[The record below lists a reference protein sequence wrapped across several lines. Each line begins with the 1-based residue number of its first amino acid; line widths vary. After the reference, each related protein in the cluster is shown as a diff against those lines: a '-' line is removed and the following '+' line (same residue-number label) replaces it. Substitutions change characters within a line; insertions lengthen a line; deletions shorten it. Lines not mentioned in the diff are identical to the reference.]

1 MDTRKRFAGKVVL
14 ITGASSGIGRDTA
27 MEFAKEGAHVVVA
40 ARRREQ
46 GLAACA
52 EIESYGVEALFV
64 ETDVAKEA
72 DCKRMVDETMARFG
86 RLDIAF
92 NNAGLGRSGVPI
104 PDENLESFN
113 QIIAVNLTGCFLS
126 MKYEIPALLA
136 SGGGAIINTT
146 GGAGLHGS
154 PGGSAYSASKAGLD
168 ALTKCAAKEFATQN
182 IRVNAIGPGATH
194 SEMMARWMARVPGV
208 EAMVTK
214 NQPMGR
220 IAAGAEIARA
230 VLFLASDDASF
241 MTAQVMSVD
250 GGSNDVG

>member
-1 MDTRKRFAGKVVL
+1 MDGKKRFEGKVVL
-14 ITGASSGIGRDTA
+14 ITGASSGIGKDTA
-27 MEFAKEGAHVVVA
+27 FEFAKEGAHVVVA
-40 ARRREQ
+40 ARRRDQSLEVCK
-46 GLAACA
+46 A
-52 EIESYGVEALFV
+52 IEAYGVQALFV

-72 DCKRMVDETMARFG
+72 DCKRMVDETMAKFG
-86 RLDIAF
+86 RLDVAF

-104 PDENLESFN
+104 PDENLESFS
-113 QIIAVNLTGCFLS
+113 QIVAVNMTGCFLS

-136 SGGGAIINTT
+136 SGGGSIINTT
-146 GGAGLHGS
+146 GGASRGS
-154 PGGSAYSASKAGLD
+154 PGGSAYAASKAGLD

-182 IRVNAIGPGATH
+182 IRVNAISPGATH

-220 IAAGAEIARA
+220 IAEGSEIARA
-230 VLFLASDDASF
+230 VLFLASEDASF
-241 MTAQVMSVD
+241 MTAQIMAVD